1 VERTEGQ
8 VALLPAAV
16 FPNAAVGRV
25 SAVTISTLFAGVVN
39 GILLGGLYALT
50 ALGLSMVF
58 GVMRLVNVAHGELLI
73 LAAYL
78 TLSVSSTLGIDPLL
92 SMVPVAVLLFAIGYP
107 IQRWVLNPLMPRGME
122 PPLLT
127 AFGLSIIAQNLLLIV
142 WKANTRAITT
152 AYSEETITFV
162 GVNVPLMYAIAFGLA
177 ILLMAGMHAF
187 VSRTYLGKAIRAATQ
202 DPETA
207 RAMGINVEA
216 VYAMTYSMQHV
227 PDQALR
233 LCPERLSRRPHR
245 SDPCHQDERHRAVL
259 HLFRRVDDLDGQH
272 RDHWRDRDP
281 GRADRRSGRC
291 HDPVRTAR
299 LPVCRP
305 PHHYG
310 ADLYPCD
317 SLSPRRGLG

>member
-1 VERTEGQ
+1 MT
-8 VALLPAAV
+8 
-16 FPNAAVGRV
+16 
-25 SAVTISTLFAGVVN
+25 TSTLFAGVVN
-39 GILLGGLYALT
+39 GILLGGLYALA

-92 SMVPVAVLLFAIGYP
+92 SMVPVAFLLFAIGYP

-127 AFGLSIIAQNLLLIV
+127 AFGLSIIAQNLFLIL

-152 AYSEETITFV
+152 AYSEETIAFV
-162 GVNVPLMYAIAFGLA
+162 GVNVPLTYAIAFGLA

-216 VYAMTYSMQHV
+216 IYAMTYSMGAGTAAVGGTLIGMIFSFV
-227 PDQALR
+227 PAGGLPWLLKGFVVVVLGGMGSIVGTLVGGLILGAAEGIGAAVVGTGYREMIGYLIFLAALT
-233 LCPERLSRRPHR
+233 LRP
-245 SDPCHQDERHRAVL
+245 QG
-259 HLFRRVDDLDGQH
+259 LF
-272 RDHWRDRDP
+272 
-281 GRADRRSGRC
+281 GRAGSQ
-291 HDPVRTAR
+291 
-299 LPVCRP
+299 
-305 PHHYG
+305 
-310 ADLYPCD
+310 
-317 SLSPRRGLG
+317 

>member
-1 VERTEGQ
+1 MT
-8 VALLPAAV
+8 
-16 FPNAAVGRV
+16 
-25 SAVTISTLFAGVVN
+25 TSTLVAGVLN

-92 SMVPVAVLLFAIGYP
+92 SMVPVAFLLFAIGYP

-127 AFGLSIIAQNLLLIV
+127 AFGLSIIAQNLFLIV
-142 WKANTRAITT
+142 WKANTRTIRT
-152 AYSEETITFV
+152 AYSEETIAFV

-177 ILLMAGMHAF
+177 ILLMAGVHAF
-187 VSRTYLGKAIRAATQ
+187 VSRTYLGKAIRAATE

-216 VYAMTYSMQHV
+216 IYAMTYSMGAGTAAVGGTLIGMIFSFV
-227 PDQALR
+227 PAGGLPWLLKGFVVVVLGGMGNILGTLAGGLILGAAEGIGAAVVGTGYREMVGYLIFLAALI
-233 LCPERLSRRPHR
+233 LRPR
-245 SDPCHQDERHRAVL
+245 G
-259 HLFRRVDDLDGQH
+259 LF
-272 RDHWRDRDP
+272 
-281 GRADRRSGRC
+281 GRAGSQ
-291 HDPVRTAR
+291 
-299 LPVCRP
+299 
-305 PHHYG
+305 
-310 ADLYPCD
+310 
-317 SLSPRRGLG
+317 